1 MQKKITKLDIARWVA
16 VLPVSVIALL
26 IYGEFSSLMNKA
38 YFTHFQGNGDYS
50 FTLYVD
56 CIAMPAIMLL
66 CGYFISPRYKFKS
79 SLALTT
85 FYILV
90 TIYELLTNE
99 YVLHASNPFLIAYLA
114 TVSLG
119 LYGIHKLEENR
130 MPGAKR

>member
-1 MQKKITKLDIARWVA
+1 MPKKIQITKLDIIRWIA
-16 VLPVSVIALL
+16 VLPISVIALL
-26 IYGEFSSLMNKA
+26 LYGEFSSLMSKA
-38 YFTHFQGNGDYS
+38 YLTYLHDNGDSS
-50 FTLYVD
+50 FTLYID

-79 SLALTT
+79 SLALTA

-119 LYGIHKLEENR
+119 LYGIYLLEN
-130 MPGAKR
+130 KK

>member
-1 MQKKITKLDIARWVA
+1 MAKIKSKNTKLDIARWVA
-16 VLPVSVIALL
+16 VLPISVIALL
-26 IYGEFSSLMNKA
+26 IYGEISSWINKA
-38 YFTHFQGNGDYS
+38 YFTHFHGNGDYS

-79 SLALTT
+79 SLALTV

-114 TVSLG
+114 TVLLG
-119 LYGIHKLEENR
+119 LYGIYLLEN
-130 MPGAKR
+130 KK

>member
-1 MQKKITKLDIARWVA
+1 MPKRITKLDIARWVA
-16 VLPVSVIALL
+16 VLPISVIALL

-38 YFTHFQGNGDYS
+38 YLTYLHGNGDSS
-50 FTLYVD
+50 FTLYID

-79 SLALTT
+79 SLALTA
-85 FYILV
+85 FYILI

-114 TVSLG
+114 TASLG
-119 LYGIHKLEENR
+119 LLCIYKLE
-130 MPGAKR
+130 GS